1 MRKTT
6 VLRAA
11 AAATAALLTMTA
23 CSSRRGQDDTD
34 TAAGGACKG
43 QQTTGITDR
52 TITLGGIYPLS
63 GPASAYGTISKGVAA
78 YFRHVNDK
86 GGIDGRKVRFIVRDD
101 GYQPPK
107 AVEEARRLVE
117 QEKVFAV
124 FQTLGTPST
133 AAVWDYLNQQKVP
146 QPFVA
151 TGASVWGT
159 DDKHPWTIGWQ
170 PNYVAE
176 ARVYAKYLKDTRP
189 KAKVAVLYQ
198 NDDFGKDLLG
208 GFEKAVA
215 GSGVKVVAAESYE
228 VTDPSVSAQ
237 MASLARS
244 GADVLLD
251 VTTPK
256 FGSQALAA
264 DARNTRWNPLHIVN
278 NVASSAAVLKPVG
291 FKNVQGVVS
300 ATYFKDP
307 ADPQWAN
314 DPDVKTY
321 KEALHA
327 VYDPVSG
334 RCSMARAGH
343 PPPVVTSPDGQPAP
357 HELPA
362 GPPLGLGGLPFEARD
377 VELAEGSL
385 LCLYTNGLIGERH
398 IDADT
403 GLAKLCEALTRPAD
417 ALERTCQAVVDSLV
431 PAHPADDVALLIA
444 RTRMLPPDDVASW
457 CLPPEPASA
466 ARARELT
473 SAKLTEWGLEH
484 LAFTTELIVSEL
496 VTNVYRYASGPAT
509 LRLIRERSLVCEVS
523 DTSHTSP
530 HLRRARTTDEGGRG
544 LFLVAQMTE
553 RWGTRYTRDGKTV
566 WTEQSLTGM
575 FT

>member
-6 VLRAA
+6 ALRAA
-11 AAATAALLTMTA
+11 AAVTAALLTATA
-23 CSSRRGQDDTD
+23 CNSRRGQDTQD

-52 TITLGGIYPLS
+52 TIKLGGIYPLS

-78 YFRHVNDK
+78 YFKYVNDN
-86 GGIDGRKVRFIVRDD
+86 GGMDGRKVQFIVRDD

-117 QEKVFAV
+117 QDKVFAV

-133 AAVWDYLNQQKVP
+133 AAVWDYLNKQKVP

-159 DDKHPWTIGWQ
+159 DTKHPWTMGWQ

-176 ARVYAKYLKDTRP
+176 ARVYAKYLKDAKP
-189 KAKVAVLYQ
+189 KARVAVLYQ

-215 GSGVKVVAAESYE
+215 GSGVKVVAEQSYE

-244 GADVLLD
+244 KADVLLD

-264 DARNTRWNPLHIVN
+264 DARNTGWNPLHIVN

-314 DPDVKTY
+314 DPEMKTYMNAMHKYAPDADPANQFNAYGWAVASSLHKALDAMKCPTREGLRDAVRNMKDVKVG
-321 KEALHA
+321 LLL
-327 VYDPVSG
+327 PG
-334 RCSMARAGH
+334 
-343 PPPVVTSPDGQPAP
+343 VTLST
-357 HELPA
+357 
-362 GPPLGLGGLPFEARD
+362 GPGDAFPIETMQLMRFK
-377 VELAEGSL
+377 
-385 LCLYTNGLIGERH
+385 GERWQLFGKPV
-398 IDADT
+398 DT
-403 GLAKLCEALTRPAD
+403 REEFGPLT
-417 ALERTCQAVVDSLV
+417 
-431 PAHPADDVALLIA
+431 
-444 RTRMLPPDDVASW
+444 
-457 CLPPEPASA
+457 
-466 ARARELT
+466 
-473 SAKLTEWGLEH
+473 K
-484 LAFTTELIVSEL
+484 
-496 VTNVYRYASGPAT
+496 
-509 LRLIRERSLVCEVS
+509 
-523 DTSHTSP
+523 
-530 HLRRARTTDEGGRG
+530 
-544 LFLVAQMTE
+544 
-553 RWGTRYTRDGKTV
+553 
-566 WTEQSLTGM
+566 
-575 FT
+575 